1 MKLNGMQS
9 RYRSPRDGFRPGPSA
24 NSSVRISSYGRDLDR
39 GPPNPYPF
47 PRKVDILMEAGRLAA
62 EYLVS
67 RGVIPPELLTKKFP
81 NGSPPGFERQAREIP
96 PQQEVRTSALAR
108 LGQRFDDEGRFDYKR
123 REKSRK
129 RPGPYSRVYDSD
141 WSRENGKS
149 RNWTDRGRGFSDL
162 AEEDGEFPPEFI
174 RSRRKGYGDIK
185 SSVLRV
191 SVDEQPS
198 RSESASEK
206 ENYEL
211 ADDTWSKA
219 SSSSTKKDQ
228 QPEADEGSS
237 KGVDEVRVSS
247 SEITEE
253 VKSEINDEQEKKESM
268 EEDMDSKPC
277 EEEGDAVMKDCK
289 DLLKLCSF
297 TKVPTKP
304 RSSLAN
310 KSPKVHHD
318 PDAEM
323 SDALDNAGEE
333 ECKELN
339 CEDIDRSKLQA
350 PENHSHQSDKS
361 LKEAADLQHELF
373 QSPSD
378 SAICTESLNGKQD
391 TGFDDD
397 TDESKKKDN
406 SCPSLVPATIEHT
419 ESTFLD
425 GKGTQDEEMVQETNG
440 KCLESTAF
448 ILKAKRESVVMLEEE
463 IRSETAASFKIC
475 DLNLTGSPELSEIP
489 GGPSMDH
496 PSAPRTEMNKGGSAE
511 LRMSM
516 RNALN
521 ACNNSQISVPNKVI
535 PVIDLEEDSH
545 AEVNTFDSSKHKG
558 DISYPG
564 LENVLN
570 QATHTVDLPGI
581 QDGYSLEFPE
591 FLGTDMSGCPSAQG
605 DLNDMQP
612 GMGLHGAESYPGVD
626 DHIYVSLDE
635 LPIGFMG
642 VWDQPSQDYEKF
654 F

>member
-1 MKLNGMQS
+1 MQS
-9 RYRSPRDGFRPGPSA
+9 RYRSPRDGFPPGPSGIP
-24 NSSVRISSYGRDLDR
+24 SGRISSYARDLDR

-47 PRKVDILMEAGRLAA
+47 SRKVDILMEAGRLAA
-62 EYLVS
+62 DYLVS
-67 RGVIPPELLTKKFP
+67 RGVIPQELVVRKFP
-81 NGSPPGFERQAREIP
+81 NGSPPGFERQARDIP
-96 PQQEVRTSALAR
+96 PLPEVRTSALAR
-108 LGQRFDDEGRFDYKR
+108 LGQRFDDEGRFDYRR

-129 RPGPYSRVYDSD
+129 RPGPYSKVYDSD

-149 RNWTDRGRGFSDL
+149 RNWTDRGRGYSDL
-162 AEEDGEFPPEFI
+162 ADEGGDFPPEVKI
-174 RSRRKGYGDIK
+174 RRKGYVEIK
-185 SSVLRV
+185 NNVSRV
-191 SVDEQPS
+191 PSDELQS

-211 ADDTWSKA
+211 ADDNWSKA

-253 VKSEINDEQEKKESM
+253 VKSERSDEQEKKDSM
-268 EEDMDSKPC
+268 EEDMDSKPS
-277 EEEGDAVMKDCK
+277 EEEGDVVMNECK

-318 PDAEM
+318 AEM
-323 SDALDNAGEE
+323 SNALGDAGEE

-339 CEDIDRSKLQA
+339 CDEIDNSETQTS
-350 PENHSHQSDKS
+350 ENHCGQSNKS
-361 LKEAADLQHELF
+361 LEEAADSQHELF
-373 QSPSD
+373 QCLPD
-378 SAICTESLNGKQD
+378 SAICSESLNGKQD

-397 TDESKKKDN
+397 TDETKKKDN
-406 SCPSLVPATIEHT
+406 SCPPLVTDTIENT

-425 GKGTQDEEMVQETNG
+425 GKGIRDEEMVEETNEKG
-440 KCLESTAF
+440 LESTAF
-448 ILKAKRESVVMLEEE
+448 SPKDERESIVTLEEE
-463 IRSETAASFKIC
+463 IRPETPASFKIC
-475 DLNLTGSPELSEIP
+475 DLNLNGSPELNEIP

-496 PSAPRTEMNKGGSAE
+496 PSAPRTEMHKVVSAD
-511 LRMSM
+511 LSISM
-516 RNALN
+516 RNAFN
-521 ACNNSQISVPNKVI
+521 ACDNSQISGPNKVI

-570 QATHTVDLPGI
+570 QATHTDDLPGI
-581 QDGYSLEFPE
+581 QDGYSLEFSE

-612 GMGLHGAESYPGVD
+612 GMGLHGAEGYPGVD

>member
-1 MKLNGMQS
+1 MQS
-9 RYRSPRDGFRPGPSA
+9 RFRSPREGFRSGPSA
-24 NSSVRISSYGRDLDR
+24 TSGGRISSYGRDLDR
-39 GPPNPYPF
+39 GPPNQHPL
-47 PRKVDILMEAGRLAA
+47 PRKIDILMEAGRLAA

-67 RGVIPPELLTKKFP
+67 RGVIPPELIVRKFP

-96 PQQEVRTSALAR
+96 PLPEFRTSALAR
-108 LGQRFDDEGRFDYKR
+108 LGQRFDDEGRFDYRR

-149 RNWTDRGRGFSDL
+149 RNWTDRGRGYSDL
-162 AEEDGEFPPEFI
+162 TEEDGEFPPEFI
-174 RSRRKGYGDIK
+174 RIRRKGYVELK
-185 SSVLRV
+185 SSVSRV
-191 SVDEQPS
+191 SADEQPTK
-198 RSESASEK
+198 SESASEK

-211 ADDTWSKA
+211 VDDTWSKA

-237 KGVDEVRVSS
+237 KVVDEVRVSS

-253 VKSEINDEQEKKESM
+253 VKSEINDEPEKKESM
-268 EEDMDSKPC
+268 EEYMDSKPC
-277 EEEGDAVMKDCK
+277 EEEGDVVMNDCK

-297 TKVPTKP
+297 TKVPTRP

-310 KSPKVHHD
+310 KSPKVYLD
-318 PDAEM
+318 ADAEM
-323 SDALDNAGEE
+323 SDALDDAGES

-339 CEDIDRSKLQA
+339 CDDVGSSEMQT

-361 LKEAADLQHELF
+361 LEEAADSQHELF
-373 QSPSD
+373 ESPLD
-378 SAICTESLNGKQD
+378 SAICTESLNGNPD
-391 TGFDDD
+391 AGFDND
-397 TDESKKKDN
+397 TDDVKTKGN
-406 SCPSLVPATIEHT
+406 PCLSLVPETIGDP
-419 ESTFLD
+419 ESTLLD
-425 GKGTQDEEMVQETNG
+425 GKDTQDEEMVQEANG
-440 KCLESTAF
+440 KSLDSTDF
-448 ILKAKRESVVMLEEE
+448 SPKAKRESVVMLEEE
-463 IRSETAASFKIC
+463 IRPETSASFKIC

-496 PSAPRTEMNKGGSAE
+496 VPSAPRTEMNNGVSAD
-511 LRMSM
+511 LSMSM
-516 RNALN
+516 RNAVN
-521 ACNNSQISVPNKVI
+521 ACNSSQISGPNKVI

-545 AEVNTFDSSKHKG
+545 AEVHTFDSAKHNRG
-558 DISYPG
+558 DISYQG

-570 QATHTVDLPGI
+570 QATHTDDLSSI

-591 FLGTDMSGCPSAQG
+591 FLGTDMSDCPSAQG

-612 GMGLHGAESYPGVD
+612 GMGLHGAEGYPGVD

-642 VWDQPSQDYEKF
+642 VWDQPSQDYGKF